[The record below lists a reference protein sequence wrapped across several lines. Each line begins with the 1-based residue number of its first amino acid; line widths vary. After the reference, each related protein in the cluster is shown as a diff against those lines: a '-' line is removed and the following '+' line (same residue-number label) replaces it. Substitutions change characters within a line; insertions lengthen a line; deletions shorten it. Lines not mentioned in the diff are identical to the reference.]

1 MIIRVNSARVQKTN
15 MIQVTIQTS
24 KRVVYE
30 IGGVTVDNDANVDAN
45 VKRVVIDI
53 ITRPWNINKAQF

>member
-1 MIIRVNSARVQKTN
+1 M
-15 MIQVTIQTS
+15 S

-53 ITRPWNINKAQF
+53 MTRPSNINRT

>member
-1 MIIRVNSARVQKTN
+1 MIMRVNSARVQKTN
-15 MIQVTIQTS
+15 MIQVTIQMS

-53 ITRPWNINKAQF
+53 MTRPSNENRAQL